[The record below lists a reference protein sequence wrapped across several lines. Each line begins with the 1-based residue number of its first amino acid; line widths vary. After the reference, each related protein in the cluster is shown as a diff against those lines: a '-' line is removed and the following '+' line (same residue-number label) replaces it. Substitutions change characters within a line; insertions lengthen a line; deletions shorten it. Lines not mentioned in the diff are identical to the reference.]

1 MKTLIVNILVILCVS
16 LNAQQDEL
24 KKFESKYKNGQIQ
37 SEGFLKNGKPEG
49 YWKTYYPNGKL
60 KSEGL
65 RENFALS
72 GTWIFYNFEGDVTEK
87 IEYLNGKRNGY
98 TYSYSKKD
106 NNEVSALTGK
116 ELYVNNKKQGVSE
129 YFYENGKIKEKA
141 EYKNN
146 KKNGYSYGYAED
158 GRIVYVTR
166 FVDDNVVERDIIN
179 RYDSKRLKKGVWR
192 SYYGNFKIRDEMSYK
207 NGLLHGL
214 YKRYDQRGQLIS
226 SVMYKDGKVVV
237 NAEESTEEIIVKEE
251 KDRNGNVKKR
261 GSYIKNKPVGIH
273 TIFNVEGGIEKSI
286 IYSLYGKKESEG
298 IIDKE
303 GKRQGEWI
311 NYFESGKIASRGKYV
326 NSLRHGDWNFYFE
339 NGKTEQKGKYNKG
352 RKTGIW
358 YWY

>member
-129 YFYENGKIKEKA
+129 YF
-141 EYKNN
+141 
-146 KKNGYSYGYAED
+146 
-158 GRIVYVTR
+158 
-166 FVDDNVVERDIIN
+166 
-179 RYDSKRLKKGVWR
+179 
-192 SYYGNFKIRDEMSYK
+192 
-207 NGLLHGL
+207 
-214 YKRYDQRGQLIS
+214 
-226 SVMYKDGKVVV
+226 
-237 NAEESTEEIIVKEE
+237 
-251 KDRNGNVKKR
+251 
-261 GSYIKNKPVGIH
+261 
-273 TIFNVEGGIEKSI
+273 
-286 IYSLYGKKESEG
+286 
-298 IIDKE
+298 
-303 GKRQGEWI
+303 
-311 NYFESGKIASRGKYV
+311 
-326 NSLRHGDWNFYFE
+326 
-339 NGKTEQKGKYNKG
+339 
-352 RKTGIW
+352 
-358 YWY
+358 